1 MKKITVLFVLVLGTF
16 LATSCDGEDGI
27 NGINGIDGVDGA
39 DGVGVPPQTST
50 PVGVRTPIW
59 NAFDI
64 EDRRVNTNPGDI
76 GVGSVQLIQDDNGY
90 YFYEFSD
97 FYTSDPMGT
106 EYYVY
111 STVAGAPLSTQNVF
125 PNQDERPWQVMELDG
140 SGPLTITKGTGNFYV
155 PLTVAPGPAASG
167 RMFDWIVMYPV
178 GTTDFSSPGIVAD
191 LDAQDLLPRQQIWN
205 EFNIEDRTA
214 LDLDPASATATNGYV
229 RLITN
234 NDQGRTRYWLH
245 FNDFQ
250 NVDQPIVR
258 GNGGITATSFA
269 VFLTVAGANLNT
281 QGGFDTTERPV
292 FVGILDQNGAQYLPL
307 APGDMADLNA
317 VNGRNITFNLNNG
330 GVNLNND
337 GYILPQKASGGNARW
352 YDWVVL
358 MPIDANGVRPITYP
372 GFAADLDRDNDLSQN
387 QNR

>member
-1 MKKITVLFVLVLGTF
+1 
-16 LATSCDGEDGI
+16 
-27 NGINGIDGVDGA
+27 
-39 DGVGVPPQTST
+39 
-50 PVGVRTPIW
+50 
-59 NAFDI
+59 
-64 EDRRVNTNPGDI
+64 
-76 GVGSVQLIQDDNGY
+76 
-90 YFYEFSD
+90 
-97 FYTSDPMGT
+97 
-106 EYYVY
+106 
-111 STVAGAPLSTQNVF
+111 
-125 PNQDERPWQVMELDG
+125 
-140 SGPLTITKGTGNFYV
+140 
-155 PLTVAPGPAASG
+155 
-167 RMFDWIVMYPV
+167 MYPV
-178 GTTDFSSPGIVAD
+178 GTTDFSAPGIVAD
-191 LDAQDLLPRQQIWN
+191 LDAQNLLPRQQIWN

-214 LDLDPASATATNGYV
+214 LDLDPNSATATNGYV

-281 QGGFDTTERPV
+281 QGGFDASERPV

-307 APGDMADLNA
+307 APGDMADLTA

-337 GYILPQKASGGNARW
+337 GYILPQRASGGNARW
-352 YDWVVL
+352 YDWIVL

-372 GFAADLDRDNDLSQN
+372 GFAADLDRDGDLSQN
-387 QNR
+387 QRQAN